1 MTRKSQASA
10 SSQPPPNAYPVTAA
24 TVGLR
29 IWATAVI
36 ELCRGTERST
46 MSTYDMAC
54 ISLMSAP
61 AANTFSPP

>member
-1 MTRKSQASA
+1 MRATDVMALC
-10 SSQPPPNAYPVTAA
+10 NA
-24 TVGLR
+24 
-29 IWATAVI
+29 
-36 ELCRGTERST
+36 TERST